1 MYIITLLVELL
12 LYWYLLFMGCW
23 WVRIK
28 YLILQWWHSLIFFNN
43 MEFHTFK
50 TTKEEKFIPTIHTV
64 YYFLLLLNHY
74 HILKHIPIIPFSDII
89 SPIYFHIWILN
100 LYRQN
105 CFDSIYYLKSRAYRF
120 FLYLRLYHQHKTK
133 YLTPQ

>member
-28 YLILQWWHSLIFFNN
+28 YLILQWWHSLIFQQHGVPYLQN
-43 MEFHTFK
+43 HQGRK
-50 TTKEEKFIPTIHTV
+50 IIPTIHTV